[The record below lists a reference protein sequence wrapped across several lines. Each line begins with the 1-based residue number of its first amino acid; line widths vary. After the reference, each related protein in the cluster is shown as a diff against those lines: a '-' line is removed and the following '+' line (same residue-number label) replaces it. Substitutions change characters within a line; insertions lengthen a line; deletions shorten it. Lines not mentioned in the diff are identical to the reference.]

1 MKGVS
6 MEGVSVQDM
15 LGKDLSEASVDDL
28 LAAMKSSEGE
38 RAAAEA
44 ADDIAQAQAAVEAAM
59 ALDNIP
65 LDQPIPDMPAAE
77 APVVEEAAAMP
88 EMPVMEE
95 APAMAEAPVVEEAAA
110 MPETPVM
117 EEAAQAME
125 AAPEI
130 AEAPVVEE
138 AAAMPEM
145 PVMEEAAPA
154 MEAAPEMAE
163 APVVEEAAA
172 MPEMPVMEEAAPAME
187 AMPEMPVME
196 EAPSMA
202 EAPVVEEA
210 AAMPEMQVMEET
222 PAMEAAPEMAETPA
236 MDEAP
241 AMDAAPAP
249 AADDENADISAFL
262 SDNDYEYVTVAS
274 GNVTRYIVKKVGGAM
289 CVQYEDGEF
298 VAFNRNYEYED
309 YSTYGGILFSFIK
322 EAIQG
327 TGCDSLVRHKGTNI
341 N

>member
-1 MKGVS
+1 

-38 RAAAEA
+38 SAAAEA

-77 APVVEEAAAMP
+77 APVVEEAAPAMEAMP
-88 EMPVMEE
+88 EMPAMEE

-110 MPETPVM
+110 MPEKPVM
-117 EEAAQAME
+117 EEAS
-125 AAPEI
+125 
-130 AEAPVVEE
+130 
-138 AAAMPEM
+138 
-145 PVMEEAAPA
+145 PA
-154 MEAAPEMAE
+154 MEAMPEMAE

-172 MPEMPVMEEAAPAME
+172 MPEMPVMEEA
-187 AMPEMPVME
+187 
-196 EAPSMA
+196 
-202 EAPVVEEA
+202 
-210 AAMPEMQVMEET
+210 

-236 MDEAP
+236 MEEAPPMEEAP